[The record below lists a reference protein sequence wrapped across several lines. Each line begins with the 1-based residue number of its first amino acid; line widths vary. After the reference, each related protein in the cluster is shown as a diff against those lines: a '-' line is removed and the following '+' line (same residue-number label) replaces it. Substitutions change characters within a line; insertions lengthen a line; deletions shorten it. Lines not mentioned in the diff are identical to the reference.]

1 MSEDESFKK
10 DGSYKKFLARVRA
23 ILWVWFV
30 STPFIIGTYLG
41 DFARPVSLSLF
52 AFAVIT
58 TWIVLHRIMTD
69 DKENLSKNIDILRG
83 NEGTKETSD
92 EEAESAVDLEKGLP
106 LEVDWISGAVTR
118 LAKAKGIEAPTNE
131 TIHGLLSPYKDGL

>member
-1 MSEDESFKK
+1 MN
-10 DGSYKKFLARVRA
+10 YN

-30 STPFIIGTYLG
+30 STPFVLALIWEIL
-41 DFARPVSLSLF
+41 RPVSLSLF

-92 EEAESAVDLEKGLP
+92 EEAESAPNEQVVNSINIPEDYIPKPEN
-106 LEVDWISGAVTR
+106 ERTISTKVGGNVFN
-118 LAKAKGIEAPTNE
+118 NE
-131 TIHGLLSPYKDGL
+131 IVYTTFF